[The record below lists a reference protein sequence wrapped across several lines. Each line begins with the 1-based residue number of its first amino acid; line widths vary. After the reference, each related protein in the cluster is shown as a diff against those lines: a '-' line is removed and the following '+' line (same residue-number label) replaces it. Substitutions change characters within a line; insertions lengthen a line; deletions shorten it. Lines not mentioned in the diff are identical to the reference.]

1 MPEPTPSDK
10 SRHPAI
16 ALGLLGG
23 ALVGRSRG
31 QGRPGRLLAAA
42 GIGLVAWA
50 ARPLFRDWLVRRG
63 TARRRVT
70 LSVSLDVQRPVHE
83 VFAFCKDFEN
93 FPKIFGSL
101 HSVIDYQDGRSHW
114 EAFSASGRVVA
125 WDAVVTKY
133 VPNSVI
139 AWSSVPRSEVETKG
153 LIRFVAKG
161 AAATQ
166 LTIDLSYRPRETRF
180 NDALHALA
188 VPRREDQVRAD
199 LARAAFYIESLP
211 RLEVVADAPS
221 PPAEA
226 ETADTSAGA

>member
-1 MPEPTPSDK
+1 MPETAPSIK
-10 SRHPAI
+10 SRHPTI

-23 ALVGRSRG
+23 VLVARG
-31 QGRPGRLLAAA
+31 QGNGRTGRLLAAA
-42 GIGLVAWA
+42 GLGLVAWA

-70 LSVSLDVQRPVHE
+70 VSLSIEVHRPVHE

-101 HSVIDYQDGRSHW
+101 HSVTDYQDGRSHW
-114 EAFSASGRVVA
+114 EAFAPSGRVVA

-153 LIRFVAKG
+153 LIRFVAKD
-161 AAATQ
+161 AASTQ
-166 LTIDLSYRPRETRF
+166 LTIELSYRPRETGF
-180 NDALHALA
+180 NEALHALA

-199 LARAAFYIESLP
+199 LERAAFYIESLP
-211 RLEVVADAPS
+211 RSEIVGAAESPS
-221 PPAEA
+221 AAA
-226 ETADTSAGA
+226 ETADTSAGG

>member
-1 MPEPTPSDK
+1 MTIEV
-10 SRHPAI
+10 H
-16 ALGLLGG
+16 
-23 ALVGRSRG
+23 
-31 QGRPGRLLAAA
+31 RP
-42 GIGLVAWA
+42 I
-50 ARPLFRDWLVRRG
+50 
-63 TARRRVT
+63 
-70 LSVSLDVQRPVHE
+70 HE

-114 EAFSASGRVVA
+114 EAFTASGRVVA

-139 AWSSVPRSEVETKG
+139 AWSSVPRSDVETKG

-161 AAATQ
+161 VDSTQ
-166 LTIDLSYRPRETRF
+166 VSIEVSYRPRETRF

-199 LARAAFYIESLP
+199 LERAAFYIESLP
-211 RLEVVADAPS
+211 RSEEPGDTPS
-221 PPAEA
+221 PPVEP
-226 ETADTSAGA
+226 ETADTSAGG